1 MNQNNLQQSHQAPQD
16 PPAEPE
22 RPSMNPSEISGA
34 LLALMNELTLLRNE
48 IKAQE
53 ERSQQDL
60 ATLRAEMLN
69 TPRPLTPGTPNPDLP
84 VPPVPS
90 STPPIP
96 PMTTTSTPLVQPSKS
111 ERLPDPEKFT
121 GKRNE
126 LRPFLAQ
133 LRNKLEGNADRY
145 PSDRERLRYALSR
158 LAGDAAI
165 MVETFN
171 PSSLAGLIEN
181 LEISYG
187 DPNRQATA
195 QQKLNRM
202 AQGDQSFPT
211 YFAKFHQYSKETGWN
226 DAAQINHLVESL
238 NPELKRTLVGV
249 TLPQRLGDCANLI
262 NRHYN
267 DLMRLQPRP
276 TQSRSAPK
284 TTPTLTST
292 AARPSTRPPTQANK
306 KDPDAMELDPGTQG
320 YAPKNSAERQK
331 RIKEGR
337 CFKCGSKTHLSP
349 DCSVPIPRTISME
362 IASPRIDSRPS
373 SSGGMSLN
381 EPPRE

>member
-1 MNQNNLQQSHQAPQD
+1 MNQNDPQRSRQAPQD
-16 PPAEPE
+16 LPLEPE
-22 RPSMNPSEISGA
+22 RPSMNPSEVSGA
-34 LLALMNELTLLRNE
+34 LLALMNELNLLRNE

-53 ERSQQDL
+53 ERSQQDM
-60 ATLRAEMLN
+60 ATLRAEMLS
-69 TPRPLTPGTPNPDLP
+69 TPRASTPNPDLLVP
-84 VPPVPS
+84 SLPPTTPPPPLPAPPV
-90 STPPIP
+90 
-96 PMTTTSTPLVQPSKS
+96 QPTKS

-133 LRNKLEGNADRY
+133 LRNKLEGNSDRY
-145 PSDRERLRYALSR
+145 PSDQERLRYALSR
-158 LAGDAAI
+158 LSGDAAI
-165 MVETFN
+165 MIETFN
-171 PSSLAGLIEN
+171 PSTLAGLIEN
-181 LEISYG
+181 LETSYG

-202 AQGDQSFPT
+202 TQGDQSFPS

-276 TQSRSAPK
+276 SQSRSASK
-284 TTPTLTST
+284 TTTTTT
-292 AARPSTRPPTQANK
+292 ATRPSTRPPTQAS
-306 KDPDAMELDPGTQG
+306 KDPDAMELDPGTRG

-337 CFKCGSKTHLSP
+337 CFKCGSKDHLSP
-349 DCSVPIPRTISME
+349 NCSVPMPRAGSIETNLTKT
-362 IASPRIDSRPS
+362 DSRPS
-373 SSGGMSLN
+373 SPGGVSLN
-381 EPPRE
+381 ELPQE

>member
-1 MNQNNLQQSHQAPQD
+1 MNQNDPQQSRQAPQD
-16 PPAEPE
+16 LPLEPE

-34 LLALMNELTLLRNE
+34 LLALMNELNLLRNE

-53 ERSQQDL
+53 ERSQQDM
-60 ATLRAEMLN
+60 ATLRAEMLS
-69 TPRPLTPGTPNPDLP
+69 TPRASTPNPDLLVP
-84 VPPVPS
+84 SLPPTTPPPPLPAPPV
-90 STPPIP
+90 
-96 PMTTTSTPLVQPSKS
+96 QPTKS

-133 LRNKLEGNADRY
+133 LRNKLEGNSDRY
-145 PSDRERLRYALSR
+145 PSDQERLRYALSR
-158 LAGDAAI
+158 LSGDAAI
-165 MVETFN
+165 MIETFN
-171 PSSLAGLIEN
+171 PSTLAGLIEN
-181 LEISYG
+181 LETSYG

-202 AQGDQSFPT
+202 TQGDQSFPS

-276 TQSRSAPK
+276 SQSRSASK
-284 TTPTLTST
+284 TTTTT
-292 AARPSTRPPTQANK
+292 AATRPSTRPPTQAS
-306 KDPDAMELDPGTQG
+306 KDPDAMELDPGTRG

-337 CFKCGSKTHLSP
+337 CFKCGSKDHLSP
-349 DCSVPIPRTISME
+349 NCSVPMPRAGSIETNLTKT
-362 IASPRIDSRPS
+362 DSRPS
-373 SSGGMSLN
+373 SPGGVSLN
-381 EPPRE
+381 ELPQE

>member
-1 MNQNNLQQSHQAPQD
+1 MNQNDPQQSRQAPQD
-16 PPAEPE
+16 LPLEPE

-34 LLALMNELTLLRNE
+34 LLALMNELSLLRNE

-53 ERSQQDL
+53 ERSQQDM
-60 ATLRAEMLN
+60 ATLRAEMFS
-69 TPRPLTPGTPNPDLP
+69 TPRASTPNPDLLVP
-84 VPPVPS
+84 SLPLTTPPPPPPAPPV
-90 STPPIP
+90 
-96 PMTTTSTPLVQPSKS
+96 QPTKS

-133 LRNKLEGNADRY
+133 LRNKLEGNSDKY
-145 PSDRERLRYALSR
+145 PSDQERLRYALSR
-158 LAGDAAI
+158 LSGDAAI
-165 MVETFN
+165 MIEIFN
-171 PSSLAGLIEN
+171 PSTLAGLIEN
-181 LEISYG
+181 LETSYG

-202 AQGDQSFPT
+202 TQGDQSFPS

-226 DAAQINHLVESL
+226 DVAQINHLVESL

-276 TQSRSAPK
+276 SQSRSASK
-284 TTPTLTST
+284 TTTTTT
-292 AARPSTRPPTQANK
+292 ATRPSTRPPTQAS
-306 KDPDAMELDPGTQG
+306 KDPDAMELDPGTRG

-337 CFKCGSKTHLSP
+337 CFKCGSKDHLSP
-349 DCSVPIPRTISME
+349 NCSVPMPRAGSVETNLTKT
-362 IASPRIDSRPS
+362 DSRPS
-373 SSGGMSLN
+373 SPGGVSLN
-381 EPPRE
+381 ELPQE

>member
-1 MNQNNLQQSHQAPQD
+1 MNQNDPQQSHQAPQD
-16 PPAEPE
+16 LPLEPE

-34 LLALMNELTLLRNE
+34 LLALMSELSLLRNE

-53 ERSQQDL
+53 ERSQQDM
-60 ATLRAEMLN
+60 ATLRAEMLSI
-69 TPRPLTPGTPNPDLP
+69 PRSSTPGIPNPDLLVP
-84 VPPVPS
+84 SLPPTTPPPPPPAPPVQ
-90 STPPIP
+90 ST
-96 PMTTTSTPLVQPSKS
+96 KS

-133 LRNKLEGNADRY
+133 LRNKLEGNSDRY
-145 PSDRERLRYALSR
+145 PSDQERLRYALSR
-158 LAGDAAI
+158 LSGDAAI
-165 MVETFN
+165 MIETFN
-171 PSSLAGLIEN
+171 PSTLAGLIEN
-181 LEISYG
+181 LETSYG

-202 AQGDQSFPT
+202 TQGDQSFPS

-226 DAAQINHLVESL
+226 DVAQINHLVESL

-276 TQSRSAPK
+276 SQSRSASK
-284 TTPTLTST
+284 TTTTTTTTT
-292 AARPSTRPPTQANK
+292 ATRPSTRPPTQAS
-306 KDPDAMELDPGTQG
+306 KDPDAMELDPGTRG

-337 CFKCGSKTHLSP
+337 CFKCGSKDHLSP
-349 DCSVPIPRTISME
+349 NCSVPMPRAGSVETNLTKT
-362 IASPRIDSRPS
+362 DSRPS
-373 SSGGMSLN
+373 SPGGVSLN
-381 EPPRE
+381 ELPQE

>member
-1 MNQNNLQQSHQAPQD
+1 MNQNDPQQSRQAPQD
-16 PPAEPE
+16 LPLEPE
-22 RPSMNPSEISGA
+22 RPSMNPSEISDA
-34 LLALMNELTLLRNE
+34 LLALMNELSLLRNE

-53 ERSQQDL
+53 ERSQQDM
-60 ATLRAEMLN
+60 ATLRAEMFS
-69 TPRPLTPGTPNPDLP
+69 TPRASTPNPNLLVPSLP
-84 VPPVPS
+84 LTTPPPPPPAPPV
-90 STPPIP
+90 
-96 PMTTTSTPLVQPSKS
+96 QPTKS

-133 LRNKLEGNADRY
+133 LRNKLEGNSDRY
-145 PSDRERLRYALSR
+145 PSDQERLRYALSR
-158 LAGDAAI
+158 LSGDAAI
-165 MVETFN
+165 MIETFN
-171 PSSLAGLIEN
+171 PSTLAGLIEN
-181 LEISYG
+181 LETSYG

-202 AQGDQSFPT
+202 TQGDQSFPS

-226 DAAQINHLVESL
+226 DVAQINHLVESL

-276 TQSRSAPK
+276 SQSRSASK
-284 TTPTLTST
+284 TTTTTT
-292 AARPSTRPPTQANK
+292 ATRPSTRPPTQAS
-306 KDPDAMELDPGTQG
+306 KDPDAMELDPGTRG

-337 CFKCGSKTHLSP
+337 CFKCGSKDHLSP
-349 DCSVPIPRTISME
+349 NCSVPMPRAGSVETNLTKT
-362 IASPRIDSRPS
+362 DSRPS
-373 SSGGMSLN
+373 SPGGVSLN
-381 EPPRE
+381 ELPQE

>member
-1 MNQNNLQQSHQAPQD
+1 MNQNNSQQSHQAPQD
-16 PPAEPE
+16 LSAEPE

-34 LLALMNELTLLRNE
+34 LLALMSELSLLRNE

-53 ERSQQDL
+53 ERSQQDM

-69 TPRPLTPGTPNPDLP
+69 TPRPSIPGSPNLDLP
-84 VPPVPS
+84 VPPAPS
-90 STPPIP
+90 STSPIP
-96 PMTTTSTPLVQPSKS
+96 PVTVTSTSPAQPTKS

-165 MVETFN
+165 MIETFN
-171 PSSLAGLIEN
+171 PPSLAGLIEN

-202 AQGDQSFPT
+202 TQSDQSFPS

-284 TTPTLTST
+284 TTPTST
-292 AARPSTRPPTQANK
+292 AARPPTRSPAQTAK
-306 KDPDAMELDPGTQG
+306 KDPDAMDLDAGNQG

-337 CFKCGSKTHLSP
+337 CFKCGSKNDLSP
-349 DCSVPIPRTISME
+349 NCSVPIPHVGSLGTGVAE
-362 IASPRIDSRPS
+362 IGSRPS
-373 SSGGMSLN
+373 SPGGAPLN
-381 EPPRE
+381 ESPLE

>member
-1 MNQNNLQQSHQAPQD
+1 MNQNDPQQSRQAPQD
-16 PPAEPE
+16 LPLEPE

-34 LLALMNELTLLRNE
+34 LLALMNELSLLRNE

-53 ERSQQDL
+53 ERSQQDM
-60 ATLRAEMLN
+60 ATLRAEMFS
-69 TPRPLTPGTPNPDLP
+69 TPRASTPNPDLLVP
-84 VPPVPS
+84 SLPLTTPPPPPPAPPV
-90 STPPIP
+90 
-96 PMTTTSTPLVQPSKS
+96 QPTKS

-133 LRNKLEGNADRY
+133 LRNKLEGNSDRY
-145 PSDRERLRYALSR
+145 PSDQERLRYALSR
-158 LAGDAAI
+158 LSGDAAI
-165 MVETFN
+165 MIETFN
-171 PSSLAGLIEN
+171 PSTLAGLIEN
-181 LEISYG
+181 LETSYG

-202 AQGDQSFPT
+202 TQGDQSFPS

-226 DAAQINHLVESL
+226 DVAQINHLVESL

-276 TQSRSAPK
+276 SQSRSASK
-284 TTPTLTST
+284 TTTTTT
-292 AARPSTRPPTQANK
+292 ATRPSTRPPTQAS
-306 KDPDAMELDPGTQG
+306 KDPDAMELDPGTRG

-337 CFKCGSKTHLSP
+337 CFKCGSKDHLSP
-349 DCSVPIPRTISME
+349 NCSVPMPRAGSVETNLTKT
-362 IASPRIDSRPS
+362 DSRPS
-373 SSGGMSLN
+373 SPGGVSLN
-381 EPPRE
+381 ELPQE

>member
-1 MNQNNLQQSHQAPQD
+1 MNQNDPQRSRQAPQD
-16 PPAEPE
+16 LPLEPE
-22 RPSMNPSEISGA
+22 RPSMNPSEVSGA
-34 LLALMNELTLLRNE
+34 LLALMNELNLLRNE

-53 ERSQQDL
+53 ERSQQDM
-60 ATLRAEMLN
+60 ATLRAEMLS
-69 TPRPLTPGTPNPDLP
+69 TPRASTPNPDLLVP
-84 VPPVPS
+84 SLPPTTPPPPLPAPPV
-90 STPPIP
+90 
-96 PMTTTSTPLVQPSKS
+96 QPTKS

-133 LRNKLEGNADRY
+133 LRNKLEGNSDRY
-145 PSDRERLRYALSR
+145 PSDQERLRYALSR
-158 LAGDAAI
+158 LSGDAAI
-165 MVETFN
+165 MIETFN
-171 PSSLAGLIEN
+171 PSTLAGLIEN
-181 LEISYG
+181 LETSYG

-202 AQGDQSFPT
+202 TQGDQSFPS

-276 TQSRSAPK
+276 SQSRSASK
-284 TTPTLTST
+284 TTTTTT
-292 AARPSTRPPTQANK
+292 ATRPSTRPPTQAS
-306 KDPDAMELDPGTQG
+306 KDPDAMELDPGTRG

-337 CFKCGSKTHLSP
+337 CFKCGSKDHPSP
-349 DCSVPIPRTISME
+349 NCSVPMPRAGSIETNLTKT
-362 IASPRIDSRPS
+362 DSRPS
-373 SSGGMSLN
+373 SPGGVSLN
-381 EPPRE
+381 ELPQE

>member
-1 MNQNNLQQSHQAPQD
+1 MNQNDPQQSRQAPQD
-16 PPAEPE
+16 LPLEPE

-34 LLALMNELTLLRNE
+34 LLALMNELSLLRNE

-53 ERSQQDL
+53 ERSQQDM
-60 ATLRAEMLN
+60 ATLRAEMFS
-69 TPRPLTPGTPNPDLP
+69 TPRASTPNPNLLVPSLP
-84 VPPVPS
+84 LTTPPPPPPAPPV
-90 STPPIP
+90 
-96 PMTTTSTPLVQPSKS
+96 QPTKS

-133 LRNKLEGNADRY
+133 LRNKLEGNSDRY
-145 PSDRERLRYALSR
+145 PSDQERLRYALSR
-158 LAGDAAI
+158 LSGDAAI
-165 MVETFN
+165 MIETFN
-171 PSSLAGLIEN
+171 PSTLAGLIEN
-181 LEISYG
+181 LETSYG

-202 AQGDQSFPT
+202 TQGDQSFPS

-226 DAAQINHLVESL
+226 DVAQINHLVESL

-276 TQSRSAPK
+276 SQSRSASK
-284 TTPTLTST
+284 TTTTTT
-292 AARPSTRPPTQANK
+292 ATRPSTRPPTQAS
-306 KDPDAMELDPGTQG
+306 KDPDAMELDPGTRG

-337 CFKCGSKTHLSP
+337 CFKCGSKDHLSP
-349 DCSVPIPRTISME
+349 NCSVPMPRAGSIETNLTKT
-362 IASPRIDSRPS
+362 DSRPS
-373 SSGGMSLN
+373 SPGGVSLN
-381 EPPRE
+381 ELPQE

>member
-1 MNQNNLQQSHQAPQD
+1 M
-16 PPAEPE
+16 
-22 RPSMNPSEISGA
+22 
-34 LLALMNELTLLRNE
+34 T
-48 IKAQE
+48 
-53 ERSQQDL
+53 
-60 ATLRAEMLN
+60 TLRAEMLS
-69 TPRPLTPGTPNPDLP
+69 TPRASAPGTPNPDLLA
-84 VPPVPS
+84 PPLPPT
-90 STPPIP
+90 TPPP
-96 PMTTTSTPLVQPSKS
+96 PPPAPPAQPTKS

-133 LRNKLEGNADRY
+133 LRNKLEGNSDRY
-145 PSDRERLRYALSR
+145 PSDQERLRYALSR
-158 LAGDAAI
+158 LSGDAAI
-165 MVETFN
+165 MIETFN
-171 PSSLAGLIEN
+171 PSTLAGLVEN
-181 LEISYG
+181 LETSYG

-202 AQGDQSFPT
+202 TQGDQSFPS

-276 TQSRSAPK
+276 SQSRSASK
-284 TTPTLTST
+284 TTTTTT
-292 AARPSTRPPTQANK
+292 ATRPSTRPPTQAS
-306 KDPDAMELDPGTQG
+306 KDPDAMELDPGTRG

-337 CFKCGSKTHLSP
+337 CFKCGSKDHLSP
-349 DCSVPIPRTISME
+349 NCSVPMPRAGSIETNLTKT
-362 IASPRIDSRPS
+362 DSRPS
-373 SSGGMSLN
+373 SPGGVSLN
-381 EPPRE
+381 ELPQE